1 MSDSRAFDCG
11 DLAGGAGT
19 QPEALEWNQALTT
32 QLRAHQAMWII
43 NKTPGLMTSPRESQ
57 KKRGP
62 WTRHDCSC
70 GFRLYRE
77 FPGGLVVRIPSFHC
91 CGLGSV
97 SGWGAEILHAAWH
110 GQKKTRFR
118 VLVKCR
124 FLISKSGVE
133 PEILHF

>member
-1 MSDSRAFDCG
+1 MSDSRAFDRG

-70 GFRLYRE
+70 GFRLYQE

-97 SGWGAEILHAAWH
+97 SGWGAEIPQVMRCGYIITTAVMTGCFYLSV
-110 GQKKTRFR
+110 QLSSVQSLSR
-118 VLVKCR
+118 V
-124 FLISKSGVE
+124 
-133 PEILHF
+133 